1 MRIQGD
7 EIRVAARIRTID
19 DYSGH
24 ADGSE
29 LARWIAARRPIRRG
43 VFLVHGEEQAI
54 AGLAER
60 VMDRVI
66 PTAML
71 FQPVLDDVYEL
82 STPAPTLIEIR
93 QRRRFTPQAVTNLD
107 WHNDMSKLIL
117 DINERI
123 DAAADE
129 RARGVIIRRLRR
141 AIDEQ
146 R

>member
-1 MRIQGD
+1 M
-7 EIRVAARIRTID
+7 
-19 DYSGH
+19 
-24 ADGSE
+24 
-29 LARWIAARRPIRRG
+29 
-43 VFLVHGEEQAI
+43 FLVHGEEQAI

-60 VMDRVI
+60 VMDRII

-82 STPAPTLIEIR
+82 STSAPALIDDPG
-93 QRRRFTPQAVTNLD
+93 RRRLAPQAVTNLD
-107 WHNDMSKLIL
+107 WHNEMSKLVL

-141 AIDEQ
+141 ALVEQ